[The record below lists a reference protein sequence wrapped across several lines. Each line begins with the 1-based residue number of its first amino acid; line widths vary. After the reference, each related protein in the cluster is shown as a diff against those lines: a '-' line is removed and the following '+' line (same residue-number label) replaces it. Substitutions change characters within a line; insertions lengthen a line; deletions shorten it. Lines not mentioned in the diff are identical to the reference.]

1 HMTAIRAKLGAQ
13 GRVVIPASVRA
24 AVGLKPGDEI
34 LISVEDE
41 GVRIATVL
49 ANLRRVQK
57 MLRPYKP
64 KQGLASDELIAERR
78 REVAAEERGRRGRS

>member
-1 HMTAIRAKLGAQ
+1 MTAIRAKLGAQ

-49 ANLRRVQK
+49 ANLRRAQAIA
-57 MLRPYKP
+57 RPFRP
-64 KQGLASDELIAERR
+64 KRGSAVDQFLASRR
-78 REVAAEERGRRGRS
+78 REALAEERKRRGGF